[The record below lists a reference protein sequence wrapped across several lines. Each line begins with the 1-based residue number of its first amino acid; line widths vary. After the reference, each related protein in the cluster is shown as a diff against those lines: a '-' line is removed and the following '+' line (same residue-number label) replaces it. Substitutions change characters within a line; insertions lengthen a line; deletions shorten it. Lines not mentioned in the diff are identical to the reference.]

1 MKKNKINLNIAC
13 GVHLLKNFIN
23 VDKYF
28 DYQDLVGK
36 KDIFKNAVI
45 EKGAKFVRGDIIN
58 LPFKDNYAD
67 YILSVDTIEH
77 VKTNDVPRAMSEL
90 YRVLKKGGKLT
101 LSTPDFDDIA
111 ERWIKMKNEEFD
123 IKKFLDLTGLIY
135 GNQAGYEDG
144 EMHKTP
150 FTVYYLNLLLQT
162 AGFKKYTLDWYPGGT
177 KPPKMKGYYKI
188 LQNGKFF
195 LKSAVFVVNAIK

>member
-1 MKKNKINLNIAC
+1 
-13 GVHLLKNFIN
+13 
-23 VDKYF
+23 
-28 DYQDLVGK
+28 
-36 KDIFKNAVI
+36 
-45 EKGAKFVRGDIIN
+45 
-58 LPFKDNYAD
+58 
-67 YILSVDTIEH
+67 
-77 VKTNDVPRAMSEL
+77 MSEL

-162 AGFKKYTLDWYPGGT
+162 AGFKNIPWIGIQEEQSPQK
-177 KPPKMKGYYKI
+177 
-188 LQNGKFF
+188 
-195 LKSAVFVVNAIK
+195 